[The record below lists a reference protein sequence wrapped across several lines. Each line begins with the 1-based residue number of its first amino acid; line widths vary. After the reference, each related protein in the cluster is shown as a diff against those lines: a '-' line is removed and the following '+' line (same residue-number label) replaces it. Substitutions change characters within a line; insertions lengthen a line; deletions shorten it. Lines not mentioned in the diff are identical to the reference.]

1 MKKLRQ
7 SRPRDLL
14 CFCFCLCRAVCLG
27 HARLIKLVI
36 FSTQALVA
44 FTCLQSH
51 YVIET
56 PSATPKI
63 PKISNCGHRYS
74 AAMNRPCIATS
85 LDAAVVGFCGPPAAA
100 NAAALGHCGAE
111 NSAGAAGTT
120 GGWSS
125 AMAMRR
131 TRKYLE

>member
-1 MKKLRQ
+1 MRQ
-7 SRPRDLL
+7 SRPRESL
-14 CFCFCLCRAVCLG
+14 CFCFCFCLYCAVCLG

-63 PKISNCGHRYS
+63 PKISNCSHRYS
-74 AAMNRPCIATS
+74 AAMIRQ
-85 LDAAVVGFCGPPAAA
+85 PPASR
-100 NAAALGHCGAE
+100 NNLSC
-111 NSAGAAGTT
+111 
-120 GGWSS
+120 W
-125 AMAMRR
+125 R
-131 TRKYLE
+131 